1 MTPSRGAARIVTL
14 RRMPDD
20 AELLESWRNGDRR
33 AGTTL
38 FERHF
43 ESIRRFFINKVSD
56 SVEDLVQQTF
66 MACVTRRDS
75 IREVSSFRGYLFA
88 VARSKLYDHLSARV
102 RAPEPLDPERTSV
115 VDLGVSPS
123 QMLVGREDRQLLLQA
138 LRHLPVDLQV
148 ALELYYFE
156 QVRGRELEL
165 ALGIPGGT
173 VRSRLRRGLELLRR
187 EIDALAQTPELRRD
201 SSATLAAW
209 TLHLER
215 DTDGDHTG

>member
-1 MTPSRGAARIVTL
+1 MS
-14 RRMPDD
+14 DD

-33 AGTTL
+33 AGATL

-43 ESIRRFFINKVSD
+43 DSVRRFFINKVSD

-66 MACVTRRDS
+66 MACVARRDG
-75 IREVSSFRGYLFA
+75 IPDVSNFRGYLFA
-88 VARSKLYDHLSARV
+88 VARSKLYDHLSARM
-102 RAPEPLDPERTSV
+102 RAPEALDPERDSV
-115 VDLGVSPS
+115 IDVGISPS
-123 QMLVGREDRQLLLQA
+123 QMLVGREDRLLLLQA

-165 ALGIPGGT
+165 ALGVPGGT

-187 EIDALAQTPELRRD
+187 HVDALAQSPELRRD
-201 SSATLAAW
+201 SSVELDDW
-209 TLHLER
+209 EHRLEH
-215 DTDGDHTG
+215 DTDA